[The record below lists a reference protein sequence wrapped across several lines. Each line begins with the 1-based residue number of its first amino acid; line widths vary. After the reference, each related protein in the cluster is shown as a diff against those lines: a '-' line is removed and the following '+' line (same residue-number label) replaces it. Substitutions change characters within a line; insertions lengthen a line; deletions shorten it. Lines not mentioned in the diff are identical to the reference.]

1 MPQQLRDINSES
13 LREIGVLF
21 IVFGPLEGLLKSTSL
36 HAVDFAI
43 ALSIASFGGVLLVV
57 GTRMGMN
64 PLVALPFAVPVI
76 VPVVLIWTGFR
87 DKRSS
92 ELKAEAQLKSAR
104 QLLVEVLKLE
114 EKREAEASAR
124 K

>member
-1 MPQQLRDINSES
+1 
-13 LREIGVLF
+13 
-21 IVFGPLEGLLKSTSL
+21 
-36 HAVDFAI
+36 
-43 ALSIASFGGVLLVV
+43 
-57 GTRMGMN
+57 MN

-76 VPVVLIWTGFR
+76 AIVILAWTGCR

-92 ELKAEAQLKSAR
+92 ESKGEVHLKSAR
-104 QLLVEVLKLE
+104 QLLVEIMKFE